1 MDKGR
6 ELADKE
12 LLKLERS
19 LSKEYATAKK
29 EIRAKY
35 NKFTRKIQEKD
46 KEKRALLATG
56 AITRS
61 DYDEWRANQTY
72 RSKWFKDMIATLA
85 KDQTAVN
92 KRAAAIINGTT
103 SGVYAE
109 QFNYGTYLVEKG
121 IKADTAFTLYNKDAV
136 KNINA
141 KADIKITKDIA
152 WNKRK
157 INSALMQGIL
167 QGESIPDIANR
178 LARIPDMNAGA
189 AVRNARTLMTSAE
202 NEGRL
207 DSFERAANMGINLK
221 KTWVAT
227 IDDRVRE
234 SHAELDGETVPIDE
248 PFSNGLMYPADP
260 SGDDPA
266 EIYNCRCTMITQ
278 IAGFERDVTDLNI
291 RPAKIG
297 SYEEWKAVHAK
308 RNPVAQSAVKT
319 GTVAAVGEKINAQL
333 AESYEYHRVANNLNE
348 TPYDDELRTVVTSNF
363 KNLSE
368 GSARAFED
376 SLADLM
382 AEYDTPLQKVR
393 SMTKEEAFYGLEN
406 SFASVVHNYS
416 TDSAELLINPIKCKD
431 YQKLVDRI
439 KELSDDGYCVK
450 IAENKAKEYVA
461 THEFAHTLID
471 MESTLSNK
479 RNWVNA
485 DYAKVRSVRKEIK
498 SIYDEYIKELEPLK
512 EKWEAANSAYFE
524 SFDEALAKEVV
535 KYEDMIAKIQLSDYS
550 LESADEFMAEAFTFA
565 RIGKGKNKYAD
576 KVKKVLD
583 KYYKR

>member
-29 EIRAKY
+29 EMKAKY
-35 NKFTRKIQEKD
+35 NEFTRKVDKKD
-46 KEKRALLATG
+46 EEKRALLAKG
-56 AITRS
+56 AITKT

-72 RSKWFKDMIATLA
+72 RAKWFKDMIRTLA

-109 QFNYGTYLVEKG
+109 QFNYGTYMVEKAA
-121 IKADTAFTLYNKDAV
+121 KVDTAFTLYDKGAV
-136 KNINA
+136 RNLNA
-141 KADIKITKDIA
+141 KAEIKVTKDIA
-152 WNKRK
+152 WNNRK

-178 LARIPDMNAGA
+178 LAKIPDMNAGA

-227 IDDRVRE
+227 LDDRVRE

-266 EIYNCRCTMITQ
+266 QVYNCRCTMITQ
-278 IAGFERDVTDLNI
+278 IDGFERDVTDLDI

-297 SYEEWKAVHAK
+297 SYEEWKAAHAGKPAEEGFFADRIK
-308 RNPVAQSAVKT
+308 RIMAEKGTSEEAVYECGK
-319 GTVAAVGEKINAQL
+319 VFADEM
-333 AESYEYHRVANNLNE
+333 ERSYFKPMR
-348 TPYDDELRTVVTSNF
+348 DELDDA
-363 KNLSE
+363 E
-368 GSARAFED
+368 RAFNEMSD
-376 SLADLM
+376 KLSKYTQEQSDINEELM
-382 AEYDTPLQKVR
+382 NHYLGNKVLPEKVEIELFERAEKLGKKIGAIINSNKYT
-393 SMTKEEAFYGLEN
+393 EAEKRLDKAKDAL
-406 SFASVVHNYS
+406 SVHNYKKHA
-416 TDSAELLINPIKCKD
+416 DMLAEKLKNIREVGSDGLDIKSH
-431 YQKLVDRI
+431 LNN
-439 KELSDDGYCVK
+439 S
-450 IAENKAKEYVA
+450 
-461 THEFAHTLID
+461 
-471 MESTLSNK
+471 
-479 RNWVNA
+479 
-485 DYAKVRSVRKEIK
+485 RSPVRK
-498 SIYDEYIKELEPLK
+498 
-512 EKWEAANSAYFE
+512 F
-524 SFDEALAKEVV
+524 V
-535 KYEDMIAKIQLSDYS
+535 
-550 LESADEFMAEAFTFA
+550 
-565 RIGKGKNKYAD
+565 
-576 KVKKVLD
+576 
-583 KYYKR
+583 